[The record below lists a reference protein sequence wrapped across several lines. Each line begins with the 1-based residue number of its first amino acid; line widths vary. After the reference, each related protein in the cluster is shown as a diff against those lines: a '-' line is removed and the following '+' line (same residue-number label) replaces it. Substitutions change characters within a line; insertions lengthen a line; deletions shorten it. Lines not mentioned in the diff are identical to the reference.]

1 MKLYLI
7 FFILLAINYYYFKI
21 NNIENFLNKYET
33 YVLYIPERYKY
44 IKHIMNKLEL
54 YPEYIKGYNTKYYNN
69 DLLLKNNLVKQKWI
83 TDTKNNVPYIKKFTI
98 SRAICHLGHIK
109 ILKTFLKSDKEY
121 ALIFEDDIEI
131 NNNFKDVKSKINT
144 IINNIPSD
152 TDIIYLSYCFEYCD
166 KIKKI
171 NNIFSHSYR
180 PLCRHFYL
188 VSKKG
193 AEKIINLTVPMFSS
207 GDRMI
212 GSLIKNKSLISYNV
226 NPDYLYL
233 KQKRNINDKIFD
245 SKLDNTQKHYL
256 CM

>member
-1 MKLYLI
+1 MKLYLLL
-7 FFILLAINYYYFKI
+7 FILLAISYNYFKSS
-21 NNIENFLNKYET
+21 NIENFSNT
-33 YVLYIPERYKY
+33 FNSYVLYIPERYKY
-44 IKHIMNKLEL
+44 IKNKMNKLNINA
-54 YPEYIKGYNTKYYNN
+54 EYIKGYNSEDYNV
-69 DLLLKNNLVKQKWI
+69 DLLLKNNLVKEKWI
-83 TDTKNNVPYIKKFTI
+83 NDTKNNKPYIKEFTI
-98 SRAICHLGHIK
+98 SRVICHLGHIK
-109 ILKTFLKSDKEY
+109 ILKTFLSSNKEY
-121 ALIFEDDIEI
+121 ALIFEDDLDID
-131 NNNFKDVKSKINT
+131 NNFNEVKSKINT

-171 NNIFSHSYR
+171 NDIFSHSYR

-193 AEKIINLTVPMFSS
+193 AKKIINLTLPMFSS

-226 NPDYLYL
+226 NPDFLHL
-233 KQKRNINDKIFD
+233 KQKRNINDKVFD
-245 SKLDNTQKHYL
+245 SKLDNTKKHYL